1 MSTRF
6 DSAPPEPVAGIPM
19 TLGAGASGTAGAGL
33 TAGTAPPFT
42 MRGVSAGLAGAA
54 DLLAGDAEFAGGVE
68 VRAVGTL
75 TSAAVSPSTEVVVG
89 SASIAAGGVAGREL
103 VAAAAGF
110 SRGGWA
116 LLGVAVD

>member
-1 MSTRF
+1 M
-6 DSAPPEPVAGIPM
+6 
-19 TLGAGASGTAGAGL
+19 L
-33 TAGTAPPFT
+33 
-42 MRGVSAGLAGAA
+42 AA
-54 DLLAGDAEFAGGVE
+54 DPELAGGVE
-68 VRAVGTL
+68 VRAVGAL

-103 VAAAAGF
+103 VTAAAGF